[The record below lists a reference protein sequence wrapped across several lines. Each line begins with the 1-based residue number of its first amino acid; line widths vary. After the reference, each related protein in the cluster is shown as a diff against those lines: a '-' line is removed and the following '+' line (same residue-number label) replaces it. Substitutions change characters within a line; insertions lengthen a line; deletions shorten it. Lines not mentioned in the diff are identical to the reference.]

1 MNLLRPIMRHMLN
14 DILEELSSIFK
25 GKTLDALLPP
35 LVFVLL
41 QSRIGLLNA
50 VIVSVGIA
58 SVFGLLRLL
67 KHQALG
73 YALGGLGTVLVASG
87 FALFANNASNFY
99 LPGILSTT
107 FLFVL
112 MLISVL
118 LDRPLAAYVS
128 HLMRG
133 WPLVWFWRSDVKPAY
148 REVTWFWTSMFA
160 FSTGIQWV
168 FYLSGDLNQL
178 VWITSLL
185 GMPFTIFILV
195 VTYVYGIGRLRQLKG
210 PGVEEFVQEKKA
222 PYKGQTRGF

>member
-1 MNLLRPIMRHMLN
+1 LNLLRPIMRHMLN

-73 YALGGLGTVLVASG
+73 YALGGLGTVLVASS

>member
-1 MNLLRPIMRHMLN
+1 MHPIMRHMLN
-14 DILEELSSIFK
+14 DILEELSSILK

-58 SVFGLLRLL
+58 LVFGLLRLL

-112 MLISVL
+112 MLTSVM
-118 LDRPLAAYVS
+118 LDKPLAAYVS

-148 REVTWFWTSMFA
+148 REVTWFWTGMFA